1 MNSQAKHAFDS
12 RSIQK
17 ALNVFA
23 FLLAFPGIEVLGNS
37 LYFYVFLWVL
47 YKTYKR
53 TGKSIL
59 KSRFAR
65 LLFMSWIFGVIST
78 VFHPPLMP
86 GTYTNLSMALMV
98 FRYAYWFAIGAY
110 FYSWLPAMNMQ
121 KLAKWITIGYIFQVV
136 GFYVLSYKIDLVV
149 FSFSSALTRN
159 AFVFNSI
166 LFSGMVFYY
175 FYHRFG
181 RRSFWPVAVFVL
193 LNLLLTNGRAG
204 AVIAFAVVLLNY
216 SLLNPAFRQLTK
228 LGVGVLILLSVFSKN
243 LEKTAYSYGAIVAPY
258 VESFSPRFAN
268 LLRGVDEGDLD
279 FDKSWLIRELMVDK
293 TVEIIYKHPLLG
305 IGYNNFKSF
314 ESDLDSYYTSK
325 YDRLRSNTREFYNGV
340 SSHNSYAN
348 YLAETGIVGFILLIL
363 IIGPVLLWFIVNFWR
378 GTFLKISVK
387 VFFISGFIGSLIHGY
402 AITAFTGAN
411 VWFMIGLTLA
421 IVKRKSFTFL
431 EK

>member
-1 MNSQAKHAFDS
+1 MISTAKHAFDS
-12 RSIQK
+12 PSIQK

-53 TGKSIL
+53 TGKAIL
-59 KSRFAR
+59 KSRFAF
-65 LLFMSWIFGVIST
+65 LLFMSWVFGMIST
-78 VFHPPLMP
+78 IFHPPLIP
-86 GTYTNLSMALMV
+86 DTYTNSGMTLMV
-98 FRYAYWFAIGAY
+98 IRYAYWFAIGAY

-136 GFYVLSYKIDLVV
+136 GFYVLSYKIEFVV

-166 LFSGMVFYY
+166 LFSGMVFYH
-175 FYHRFG
+175 FYNRFG
-181 RRSFWPVAVFVL
+181 RKSFWPVAVFVL

-204 AVIAFAVVLLNY
+204 AVIAFFVVLLNY
-216 SLLNPAFRQLTK
+216 SLLNPAFRQLSK
-228 LGVGVLILLSVFSKN
+228 VGVIVLILLSVFSKK
-243 LEKTAYSYGAIVAPY
+243 LENTAYSYGAMVAPY
-258 VESFSPRFAN
+258 VEGFSPRFAN

-293 TVEIIYKHPLLG
+293 TFEIVYKHPLLG

-314 ESDLDSYYTSK
+314 GADLDSYYTSK
-325 YDRLRSNTREFYNGV
+325 YDRLRGNTREFYNRV

-348 YLAETGIVGFILLIL
+348 YLAETGFLGFILLIL
-363 IIGPVLLWFIVNFWR
+363 IISPVLFWFIVGYWR
-378 GTFLKISVK
+378 GTYFKIGLKI
-387 VFFISGFIGSLIHGY
+387 FLISGFIGSLIHGY

-421 IVKRKSFTFL
+421 VTKKKSFTL
-431 EK
+431 TE